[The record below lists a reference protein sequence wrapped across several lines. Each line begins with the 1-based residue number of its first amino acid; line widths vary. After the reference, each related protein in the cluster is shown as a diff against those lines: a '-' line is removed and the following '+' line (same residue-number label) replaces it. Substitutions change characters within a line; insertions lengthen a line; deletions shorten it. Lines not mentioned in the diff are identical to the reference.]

1 MNQRRSLPGR
11 IGIFIALVF
20 IQNLSTMIMGI
31 EGLIGRPLS
40 ELAYAL
46 VISLVFLA
54 VMVYFIKYY
63 QGQLQEYNPRGF
75 GENLSFKGKVGWI
88 ILTVVGIYAFLILVS
103 PLLPQGTAEN
113 QQVVDQMFLNH
124 VLGVTLYGAVLGPII
139 EELLYR
145 GIFMNFFWNQK
156 GRMYDVL
163 AILSS
168 GLLFG
173 LLHEPQLSL
182 YLVVYSAIG
191 VFLGM
196 LYLKTKDIRCNMI
209 AHILYNGITFL
220 VMFQTL

>member
-1 MNQRRSLPGR
+1 MTQKRSLLGR
-11 IGIFIALVF
+11 IGIFIAFVF
-20 IQNLSTMIMGI
+20 LQNLSTVGLQV
-31 EGLIGRPLS
+31 EVLIGRPLS
-40 ELAYAL
+40 ELTYAL
-46 VISLVFLA
+46 VVSVIFLA
-54 VMVYFIKYY
+54 VMVYSIKYY
-63 QGQLQEYNPRGF
+63 QKQLAEYNPRNF
-75 GENLSFKGKVGWI
+75 GENLSFKGKIGWI
-88 ILTVVGIYAFLILVS
+88 LLTVVGIYAFLILVS

-156 GRMYDVL
+156 GRRYDVL
-163 AILSS
+163 AVLSS

-182 YLVVYSAIG
+182 YLVVYAAIG

>member
-46 VISLVFLA
+46 VISLVCLA

-63 QGQLQEYNPRGF
+63 QGQLQEYNPRSF

-163 AILSS
+163 AVLSS

>member
-1 MNQRRSLPGR
+1 
-11 IGIFIALVF
+11 
-20 IQNLSTMIMGI
+20 
-31 EGLIGRPLS
+31 
-40 ELAYAL
+40 
-46 VISLVFLA
+46 
-54 VMVYFIKYY
+54 
-63 QGQLQEYNPRGF
+63 
-75 GENLSFKGKVGWI
+75 
-88 ILTVVGIYAFLILVS
+88 FLILVS

-163 AILSS
+163 AVLSS

-173 LLHEPQLSL
+173 LLDEPQLSL

>member
-1 MNQRRSLPGR
+1 MKQRRSLLGR

-20 IQNLSTMIMGI
+20 IQNLSTMVMSI
-31 EGLIGRPLS
+31 ESIIGQSLS
-40 ELAYAL
+40 ELTYAL

-63 QGQLQEYNPRGF
+63 QNQLQEYNPQGF
-75 GENLSFKGKVGWI
+75 GESLSFKGKVGWI
-88 ILTVVGIYAFLILVS
+88 ILTVVGIYAFLIFVS
-103 PLLPQGTAEN
+103 PLLPQGSAEN
-113 QQVVDQMFLNH
+113 QQVVDQLFLNH

-145 GIFMNFFWNQK
+145 GIFMNFFWNQT
-156 GRMYDVL
+156 GRKYDVL
-163 AILSS
+163 AVLSS

-182 YLVVYSAIG
+182 YLLVYSIIG

>member
-1 MNQRRSLPGR
+1 MKQRRSLLGR

-20 IQNLSTMIMGI
+20 IQNLSTMVMSI
-31 EGLIGRPLS
+31 ESIIGRPLS
-40 ELAYAL
+40 ELTYAL

-63 QGQLQEYNPRGF
+63 QNQLQEYNPRDF

-88 ILTVVGIYAFLILVS
+88 ILTVVGIYSFLIFVS
-103 PLLPQGTAEN
+103 PLLPQGSAEN
-113 QQVVDQMFLNH
+113 QQVVDQLFLNH

-145 GIFMNFFWNQK
+145 GIFMNFFWNQT
-156 GRMYDVL
+156 GRKYDVL
-163 AILSS
+163 AVLSS

-182 YLVVYSAIG
+182 YLLVYSIIG

>member
-1 MNQRRSLPGR
+1 MTQKRSLLGR
-11 IGIFIALVF
+11 IGIFIAFVF
-20 IQNLSTMIMGI
+20 LQNLSTIGLQV
-31 EGLIGRPLS
+31 EVLIGRPLS
-40 ELAYAL
+40 EFTYAL
-46 VISLVFLA
+46 VVSVIFLA

-63 QGQLQEYNPRGF
+63 QGQLQEYNPRDF

-113 QQVVDQMFLNH
+113 QQVVNQMFANH

-156 GRMYDVL
+156 GRLYDVL
-163 AILSS
+163 AVLSS
-168 GLLFG
+168 GVIFG

-182 YLVVYSAIG
+182 YLVVYAAIG